1 MIFLNT
7 RLQRSCF
14 ILALLLISPYV
25 SAEEKAKKN
34 EENPNPQDPSN
45 IIIQEGDLFVTRGE
59 VQLMLEDMTFKQK
72 RKIANKPDYLRGLIV
87 DKLILKKKEQEA
99 IKLGLTKDKLIQW
112 KINNSR
118 QNILSRELIRL
129 QKSKITPPKDI
140 VLLAEQAYKAHPERF
155 IIKEKIKAA
164 HILLKTKGDNTEQL
178 EKKRQQ
184 LQKIKQEIENG
195 LDFAEA
201 AKKYSDDSSNASSGG
216 VLNFFSRGR
225 MVPAFEKAAFAL
237 KKPGDLSEIIKTRFG
252 FHLIK
257 LLERKEQ
264 STKPFESVK
273 EQLINIEKSKF
284 IQAELEEYTKKFN
297 IGKDATV
304 YIPALKIIQKELKDK
319 IEKTLKEI
327 GFKK

>member
-1 MIFLNT
+1 
-7 RLQRSCF
+7 
-14 ILALLLISPYV
+14 
-25 SAEEKAKKN
+25 
-34 EENPNPQDPSN
+34 
-45 IIIQEGDLFVTRGE
+45 
-59 VQLMLEDMTFKQK
+59 
-72 RKIANKPDYLRGLIV
+72 
-87 DKLILKKKEQEA
+87 
-99 IKLGLTKDKLIQW
+99 
-112 KINNSR
+112 
-118 QNILSRELIRL
+118 
-129 QKSKITPPKDI
+129 
-140 VLLAEQAYKAHPERF
+140 
-155 IIKEKIKAA
+155 
-164 HILLKTKGDNTEQL
+164 
-178 EKKRQQ
+178 
-184 LQKIKQEIENG
+184 
-195 LDFAEA
+195 
-201 AKKYSDDSSNASSGG
+201 
-216 VLNFFSRGR
+216 